1 MKSPEF
7 EELTEREKELIED
20 MFPRYLFYRTLPNG
34 DREFHCS
41 HCRQKFTI
49 SHLMRT
55 VTPEEEELVRARHG
69 DGAQCPVCGFH
80 AEVKSIG
87 KSKQRK
93 NLWHREKAV
102 VIHAVNHDRV
112 EARCYFAEKDYEY
125 GLTPKTE
132 LIEKSRYLL
141 TPGNAVKFKAR
152 YYNSEYYSVKA
163 IGEPFPSTAMFYGS
177 DEGYTVFG
185 LNRLENTFLK
195 YNQLDSFISYDA
207 QHYSGCIYNGPIMTY
222 LSYFAIYPQLEMLQK
237 LGHYDVVRAL
247 VKQNKKSFPYVNW
260 EAKGITDFFKI
271 SKQEY
276 KTFKEN
282 GGTFAL
288 LRMAYSIRGGKERL
302 DFIKAKKYL
311 DCFGDEY
318 NIKRFA
324 DRAEKAGILLD
335 EAFKYVLKKE
345 ADYTEYMDYLRMAG
359 ALGYDFK
366 VHNVAFPKNL
376 KEAHDNAAAAER
388 IMIEEKKYASLK
400 KKEADAENILKKYE
414 KQYSFTDGKYIITV
428 PHTIKEIVEEGK
440 AMSHCVGGYAG
451 RHMEGVLSILFLR
464 LAAKPDKSLYT
475 IEMHDKILNQV
486 QGFGNRTPLTPEA
499 KAFFDMWLAW
509 VKGGSKRTK
518 SGEPIIRA
526 KAAAKTA

>member
-7 EELTEREKELIED
+7 EELTDKEIKSID
-20 MFPRYLFYRTLPNG
+20 DIFPHYLFYKTLPNG

-41 HCRQKFTI
+41 HCRQRFTV
-49 SHLMRT
+49 SYLMRT
-55 VTPEEEELVRARHG
+55 VTPEKEELVHARHG
-69 DGAQCPVCGFH
+69 DAARCPLCGFR

-87 KSKQRK
+87 KCKQRK

-141 TPGNAVKFKAR
+141 TPGNAVKFTAR
-152 YYNSEYYSVKA
+152 YYNSEFYSTKA
-163 IGEPFPSTAMFYGS
+163 IGEPFPSTAMFYGA

-185 LNRLENTFLK
+185 LNWLENTFLK
-195 YNQLDSFISYDA
+195 YNQLDSFVSNDA
-207 QHYSGCIYNGPIMTY
+207 QHYSGCIYNGPMMAY

-282 GGTFAL
+282 GGTLTL
-288 LRMAYSIRGGKERL
+288 LRMAYSIRGGRERL

-311 DCFGDEY
+311 DCFRGEH
-318 NIKRFA
+318 NVKRLA
-324 DRAEKAGILLD
+324 DRAEKAGISLD

-359 ALGYDFK
+359 ALGYDLR

-388 IMIEEKKYASLK
+388 IMLEEKRAAENR
-400 KKEADAENILKKYE
+400 KKEIRAEKYLKKYE
-414 KQYSFTDGKYIITV
+414 KQYSFTNGTYSIII
-428 PHTIKEIVEEGK
+428 PHTIKEIVDEGK
-440 AMSHCVGGYAG
+440 AMKHCVGGYAG
-451 RHMEGVLSILFLR
+451 RHMEGALAILFLR
-464 LAAKPDKSLYT
+464 LTAEPEKSLYT
-475 IEMHDKILNQV
+475 IEMHGKALTQV
-486 QGFGNRTPLTPEA
+486 QGYNNRTPLTSEA
-499 KAFFDMWLAW
+499 KAFFELWLAW
-509 VKGGSKRTK
+509 VQGGSKRTK
-518 SGEPIIRA
+518 SGEPIIKA